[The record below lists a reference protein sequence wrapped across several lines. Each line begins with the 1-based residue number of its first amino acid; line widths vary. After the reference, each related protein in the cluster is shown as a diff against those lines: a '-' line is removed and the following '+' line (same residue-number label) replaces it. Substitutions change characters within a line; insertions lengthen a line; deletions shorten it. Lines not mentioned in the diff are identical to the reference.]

1 MGTGSIQS
9 QVEKCFWAETSVF
22 IEHYYCFLYLITDS
36 FVLLLLMERKKPAEV
51 VATHQPSTVNSQ
63 KGGLGESLL
72 LLHGNP
78 AAQGHKSD
86 TKTGCA
92 VTRPC
97 LPEPDKEDLLQD
109 VVECL
114 FL

>member
-1 MGTGSIQS
+1 MCT
-9 QVEKCFWAETSVF
+9 
-22 IEHYYCFLYLITDS
+22 EHYYCLLDLTTAS
-36 FVLLLLMERKKPAEV
+36 FVLLFLKERGKKPAEV
-51 VATHQPSTVNSQ
+51 VTTHQPSTVNTQ

-72 LLHGNP
+72 LLHGSP

-86 TKTGCA
+86 TKMGCA

-97 LPEPDKEDLLQD
+97 LPEPHKEDLLQD
-109 VVECL
+109 MVECL